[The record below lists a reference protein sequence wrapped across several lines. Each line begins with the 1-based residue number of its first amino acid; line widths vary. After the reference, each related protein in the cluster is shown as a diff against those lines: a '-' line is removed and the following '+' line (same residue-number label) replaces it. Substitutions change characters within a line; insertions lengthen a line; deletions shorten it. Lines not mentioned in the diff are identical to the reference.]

1 MKNSV
6 GMKNKLL
13 RMIRRKRDK
22 RENDII
28 DLLVDSIKEAKTN
41 NGEESL
47 KKARELYNKLFKDR
61 GKLYFEKYPDMPLCI
76 NSVEGY
82 IKYGD

>member
-1 MKNSV
+1 
-6 GMKNKLL
+6 MKNKLL

-47 KKARELYNKLFKDR
+47 KKARKLYNRLFKDR
-61 GKLYFEKYPDMPLCI
+61 GQLYFEKYPDIPFCV
-76 NSVEGY
+76 NSIEVY
-82 IKYGD
+82 IKYGG